1 MEVARTHEAPQSVS
15 IKVGNSKGKPF
26 VFLPKP
32 FVGKSK
38 RELDEDDQHWASVV
52 KKNGVQ

>member
-1 MEVARTHEAPQSVS
+1 MEVARTHEELQSVS

-26 VFLPKP
+26 VR
-32 FVGKSK
+32 KSK
-38 RELDEDDQHWASVV
+38 RELYEDDQHWASVV